1 MAPITSDRKTDHY
14 TASHPND
21 LPQAPDYTV
30 HQPLHLY
37 TEQDHQTWR
46 TLYARQ
52 AQLLNGRAC
61 DEYLRG
67 LQQLRMSHER
77 VPDFNALNE
86 ILRAHTGWQIVA
98 VNGLVPDEVFFD
110 HLANR
115 RFPCTWWMRRPEQ
128 MDYLQEPD
136 CFHDV
141 FGHVPLLINPVFA
154 DYMQA
159 YGEGGLKAERLQVLP
174 MLARLY
180 WYTVEFGLIQTA
192 DGLRIYGAGIVS
204 SKAESLYSLD
214 SDVPHRVGFD
224 LRRILRTEY
233 KIDDVQKTYF
243 VIRDFAQLFDQ
254 TRADFTLIY
263 DELKALPSFSADQ
276 IQVGDPIVSRT

>member
-1 MAPITSDRKTDHY
+1 MAPNTPDRKTDHY
-14 TASHPND
+14 TASHPDD
-21 LPQAPDYTV
+21 LPQAADYTV
-30 HQPLHLY
+30 QQPLHLY

-77 VPDFNALNE
+77 VPDFNELND
-86 ILRAHTGWQIVA
+86 ILRTHTGWQIVA

-214 SDVPHRVGFD
+214 SDAPHRVGFD

-276 IQVGDPIVSRT
+276 IQVGDQIVSRT

>member
-1 MAPITSDRKTDHY
+1 MAPNTPDRKTDHY
-14 TASHPND
+14 TASHPDD
-21 LPQAPDYTV
+21 LPQAADYTV
-30 HQPLHLY
+30 QQPLHLY

-77 VPDFNALNE
+77 VPDFNELND

-214 SDVPHRVGFD
+214 SDAPHRVGFD
-224 LRRILRTEY
+224 FRRILRTEY

-276 IQVGDPIVSRT
+276 IQVGDQIVRRT

>member
-1 MAPITSDRKTDHY
+1 MAPNTPDRKTDHY
-14 TASHPND
+14 TASHPDD
-21 LPQAPDYTV
+21 LPQAADYTV
-30 HQPLHLY
+30 QQPLHLY

-77 VPDFNALNE
+77 VPDFNELND

>member
-1 MAPITSDRKTDHY
+1 MVPNTPDRKTDHY
-14 TASHPND
+14 TASHPDD
-21 LPQAPDYTV
+21 LPQAADYTV
-30 HQPLHLY
+30 QQPLHLY

-77 VPDFNALNE
+77 VPNFNELNE

-214 SDVPHRVGFD
+214 SDAPHRVGFD

-276 IQVGDPIVSRT
+276 IQVGDQIVSRT

>member
-1 MAPITSDRKTDHY
+1 MAPNTPDRKTDHY
-14 TASHPND
+14 TASHPDD
-21 LPQAPDYTV
+21 LPQAADYTV
-30 HQPLHLY
+30 QQPLHLY

-214 SDVPHRVGFD
+214 SDAPHRVGFD

-276 IQVGDPIVSRT
+276 IQVGDQIVSRT

>member
-1 MAPITSDRKTDHY
+1 MAPNTPDRKTDHY
-14 TASHPND
+14 TASHPDD
-21 LPQAPDYTV
+21 LPQAADYTV
-30 HQPLHLY
+30 QQPLHLY

-77 VPDFNALNE
+77 VPDFNELND

-214 SDVPHRVGFD
+214 SDAPHRVGFD

-276 IQVGDPIVSRT
+276 IQVGD

>member
-77 VPDFNALNE
+77 VPDFNELND

>member
-1 MAPITSDRKTDHY
+1 MVPNTPDRKTDHY
-14 TASHPND
+14 TASHPDD
-21 LPQAPDYTV
+21 LPQAADYTV
-30 HQPLHLY
+30 QQPLHLY

-77 VPDFNALNE
+77 VPDFNELND

-276 IQVGDPIVSRT
+276 IQVGDQIVSRT

>member
-1 MAPITSDRKTDHY
+1 MAPNTPDRKTDHY
-14 TASHPND
+14 TASHPDD
-21 LPQAPDYTV
+21 LPQAADYTV
-30 HQPLHLY
+30 QQPLHLY

-77 VPDFNALNE
+77 VPDFNELND

-128 MDYLQEPD
+128 MYYLQEPD

-214 SDVPHRVGFD
+214 SDAPHRVGFD

>member
-1 MAPITSDRKTDHY
+1 MAPNTPDRKTDHY
-14 TASHPND
+14 TASHPDD
-21 LPQAPDYTV
+21 LPQAADYTV
-30 HQPLHLY
+30 QQPLHLY

-77 VPDFNALNE
+77 VPDFNELND

-214 SDVPHRVGFD
+214 SDAPHRVGFD

-276 IQVGDPIVSRT
+276 IQVGDQIVRRT

>member
-1 MAPITSDRKTDHY
+1 MAPNTPDRKTDHY

-21 LPQAPDYTV
+21 LPQAADYTV
-30 HQPLHLY
+30 QQPLHLY

-77 VPDFNALNE
+77 VPNFNELNE

-276 IQVGDPIVSRT
+276 IQVGDQIVSRT

>member
-1 MAPITSDRKTDHY
+1 MAPNTPDRKTDHY
-14 TASHPND
+14 TASHPDD
-21 LPQAPDYTV
+21 LPQAADYTV
-30 HQPLHLY
+30 QQPLHLY

-77 VPDFNALNE
+77 VPNFNELNE

-276 IQVGDPIVSRT
+276 IQVGDQIVSRT

>member
-1 MAPITSDRKTDHY
+1 MVPNTPDRKTDHY
-14 TASHPND
+14 TASHPDD
-21 LPQAPDYTV
+21 LPQAADYTV
-30 HQPLHLY
+30 QQPLHLY

-141 FGHVPLLINPVFA
+141 FGHVPLLINPAFA

>member
-1 MAPITSDRKTDHY
+1 MAPNTPDRKTDHY
-14 TASHPND
+14 TASHPDD
-21 LPQAPDYTV
+21 LPQAADYTV
-30 HQPLHLY
+30 QQPLHLY

-77 VPDFNALNE
+77 VPDFNELND

-159 YGEGGLKAERLQVLP
+159 YGEGGLTAERLQVLP
-174 MLARLY
+174 MLARLS
-180 WYTVEFGLIQTA
+180 WYTGEVGLIQTA

-214 SDVPHRVGFD
+214 SDAPHRVGFD

-276 IQVGDPIVSRT
+276 IQVGDQIVSRT

>member
-1 MAPITSDRKTDHY
+1 MAPNTPYRKTDHY
-14 TASHPND
+14 TASHPDD
-21 LPQAPDYTV
+21 LPQAADYTV
-30 HQPLHLY
+30 QQPLHLY

-77 VPDFNALNE
+77 VPDFNELND

-214 SDVPHRVGFD
+214 SDAPHRVGFD

-276 IQVGDPIVSRT
+276 IQVGDQIVSRT

>member
-1 MAPITSDRKTDHY
+1 MAPNTPDRKTDHY
-14 TASHPND
+14 TASHTDD
-21 LPQAPDYTV
+21 LPQAADYTV
-30 HQPLHLY
+30 QQPLHLY

-77 VPDFNALNE
+77 VPDFNELND

-214 SDVPHRVGFD
+214 SDAPHRVGFD

-276 IQVGDPIVSRT
+276 IQVGDQIVSRT

>member
-1 MAPITSDRKTDHY
+1 MDNGD
-14 TASHPND
+14 
-21 LPQAPDYTV
+21 
-30 HQPLHLY
+30 
-37 TEQDHQTWR
+37 ER

>member
-14 TASHPND
+14 TASHPDD
-21 LPQAPDYTV
+21 LPQAADYTV
-30 HQPLHLY
+30 QQPLHLY

-77 VPDFNALNE
+77 VPDFNELND

-214 SDVPHRVGFD
+214 SDAPHRVGFD

-276 IQVGDPIVSRT
+276 IQVGDQIVSRT

>member
-1 MAPITSDRKTDHY
+1 MAPNTPDRKTDHY
-14 TASHPND
+14 TASHPDD
-21 LPQAPDYTV
+21 LPQAADYTV
-30 HQPLHLY
+30 QQPLHLY

-77 VPDFNALNE
+77 VPDFNELND

-174 MLARLY
+174 LLALLY

-214 SDVPHRVGFD
+214 SDAPHRVGFD

-276 IQVGDPIVSRT
+276 IQVGDQIVSRT

>member
-1 MAPITSDRKTDHY
+1 MVPNTPDRKTDHY

-21 LPQAPDYTV
+21 LPQAADYTV

-77 VPDFNALNE
+77 VPNFNELNE

>member
-1 MAPITSDRKTDHY
+1 MAPNTPDRKTDHY
-14 TASHPND
+14 TASHPDD
-21 LPQAPDYTV
+21 LPQAADYTV
-30 HQPLHLY
+30 QQPLHLY

-77 VPDFNALNE
+77 VPDFNELND

-214 SDVPHRVGFD
+214 SDGPHRVGFD

>member
-1 MAPITSDRKTDHY
+1 MAPNTPDRKTDHY

-77 VPDFNALNE
+77 VPDFNELND

-214 SDVPHRVGFD
+214 SDAPHRVGFD

-276 IQVGDPIVSRT
+276 IQVGDQIVSRT

>member
-1 MAPITSDRKTDHY
+1 MVPNTPDRKTDHY
-14 TASHPND
+14 TASHPDD
-21 LPQAPDYTV
+21 LPQAADYTV
-30 HQPLHLY
+30 QQPLHLY

-77 VPDFNALNE
+77 VPDFNELND

-214 SDVPHRVGFD
+214 SDAPHRVGFD

-243 VIRDFAQLFDQ
+243 VIRDFTQLFDQ

>member
-214 SDVPHRVGFD
+214 SDAPHRVGFD

-276 IQVGDPIVSRT
+276 IQVGDQIVSRT

>member
-1 MAPITSDRKTDHY
+1 MAPNTPDRKTDHY

-21 LPQAPDYTV
+21 LPQAADYTV
-30 HQPLHLY
+30 QQPLHLY

-77 VPDFNALNE
+77 VPDFNELNE

>member
-1 MAPITSDRKTDHY
+1 MAPNTPDRKTDHY

-77 VPDFNALNE
+77 VPDFNELNE

-214 SDVPHRVGFD
+214 SDAPHRVGFD

>member
-1 MAPITSDRKTDHY
+1 MAEKKTDHY
-14 TASHPND
+14 TASHPDD
-21 LPQAPDYTV
+21 LPHAADYTV
-30 HQPLHLY
+30 RQPLHLY
-37 TEQDHQTWR
+37 TEQDHLTWR

-52 AQLLNGRAC
+52 AQLLDGRAC

-67 LQQLRMSHER
+67 LQQLRMSDER
-77 VPDFNALNE
+77 VPDFNELNA
-86 ILRAHTGWQIVA
+86 ILQAHTGWTIVA
-98 VNGLVPDEVFFD
+98 VNGLVPDEVFFE

-180 WYTVEFGLIQTA
+180 WYTVEFGLIQTEA
-192 DGLRIYGAGIVS
+192 GLRIYGAGIVS

-214 SDVPHRVGFD
+214 SEVPKRIQFD

-276 IQVGDPIVSRT
+276 IQVGDQIVSPT

>member
-1 MAPITSDRKTDHY
+1 MAPNTSDRKTDHY

-77 VPDFNALNE
+77 VPDFNELND

-214 SDVPHRVGFD
+214 SDAPHRVGFD

-276 IQVGDPIVSRT
+276 IQVGDQIVSRT

>member
-1 MAPITSDRKTDHY
+1 MAPNTPDRKTDHY
-14 TASHPND
+14 TASHPDD
-21 LPQAPDYTV
+21 LPQAADYTV
-30 HQPLHLY
+30 QQPLHLY

-61 DEYLRG
+61 DEDLRG

-77 VPDFNALNE
+77 VPDFNELND

-214 SDVPHRVGFD
+214 SDAPHRVGFD

>member
-1 MAPITSDRKTDHY
+1 MAPNTPDRKTDHY
-14 TASHPND
+14 TASHPDD
-21 LPQAPDYTV
+21 LPQAADYTV
-30 HQPLHLY
+30 QQPLHLY

-77 VPDFNALNE
+77 VPDFNELND

-276 IQVGDPIVSRT
+276 IQVGDHIVSRT

>member
-1 MAPITSDRKTDHY
+1 MAPNTPDRKTDHY
-14 TASHPND
+14 TASHPDD
-21 LPQAPDYTV
+21 LPQAADYTV
-30 HQPLHLY
+30 QQPLHLY

-77 VPDFNALNE
+77 VPNFNELNE

-214 SDVPHRVGFD
+214 SDAPHRVGFD

>member
-1 MAPITSDRKTDHY
+1 MVPNTPDRKTDHY
-14 TASHPND
+14 TASHPDD
-21 LPQAPDYTV
+21 LPQAADYTV
-30 HQPLHLY
+30 QQPLHLY

-214 SDVPHRVGFD
+214 SDAPHRVGFD

-276 IQVGDPIVSRT
+276 IQVGDQIVSRT

>member
-1 MAPITSDRKTDHY
+1 MAPNTPDRKTDHY
-14 TASHPND
+14 TASHPDD
-21 LPQAPDYTV
+21 LPQAADYTV
-30 HQPLHLY
+30 QQPLHLY

-77 VPDFNALNE
+77 VPDFNELND

-174 MLARLY
+174 MLVRLY

-214 SDVPHRVGFD
+214 SDAPHRVGFD

-276 IQVGDPIVSRT
+276 IQVGDQIVSRT

>member
-1 MAPITSDRKTDHY
+1 MAPNTPDRKTDHY
-14 TASHPND
+14 TASHPDD
-21 LPQAPDYTV
+21 LPQAADYTV
-30 HQPLHLY
+30 QQPLHLY

-77 VPDFNALNE
+77 VPDFNELND

-224 LRRILRTEY
+224 LRRILRIEFI
-233 KIDDVQKTYF
+233 IDDVQKTYF